1 MDILQARE
9 QKAIIEE
16 LEKRI
21 EDMKEDLYILENFVK
36 FKTKKD
42 GKPFKNFTRNLG
54 DNMKIEYGVIRPSE
68 INYIEVGGITSNHK
82 YNYIR
87 VYNDE
92 QTENLTVTEKIE
104 LIKKLIEDR
113 KITLRNQIEQQTKE
127 LTTVA
132 ERLTRVTELINEF
145 NEKLNNENLVTV
157 KDKYLIEDYI
167 KSSIKIKTR

>member
-16 LEKRI
+16 LEKDI
-21 EDMKEDLYILENFVK
+21 EDKKEDLYILENFVE

-42 GKPFKNFTRNLG
+42 GKLFKNFTRNLG
-54 DNMKIEYGVIRPSE
+54 DNMKIEYSFISPSE
-68 INYIEVGGITSNHK
+68 INYIEVGGITNNHN

-87 VYNDE
+87 IYNDE
-92 QTENLTVTEKIE
+92 ETENLTDAEKIE
-104 LIKKLIEDR
+104 LIKKLMEDR
-113 KITLRNQIEQQTKE
+113 KKELKNQIKQQSEE
-127 LTTVA
+127 LTTIT

-167 KSSIKIKTR
+167 KNSIKIKTR